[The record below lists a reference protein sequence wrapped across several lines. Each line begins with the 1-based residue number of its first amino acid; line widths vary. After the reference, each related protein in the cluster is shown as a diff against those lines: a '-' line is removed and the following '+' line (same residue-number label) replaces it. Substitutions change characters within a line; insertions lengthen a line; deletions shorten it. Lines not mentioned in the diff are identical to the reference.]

1 MLLVKLVVLL
11 LLGFVVISLFSGL
24 FFLVKDK
31 GQTTRTVNALSLRIG
46 LSILA
51 ILIIVVAAATGRDRL
66 QPQSIQQHSPNRTSC
81 AAVTVLHGTEHRPRA
96 GQTEPV

>member
-51 ILIIVVAAATGRDRL
+51 ILIIVVAAATGVIDFNPSPFNSTR
-66 QPQSIQQHSPNRTSC
+66 QIEQAAPQ
-81 AAVTVLHGTEHRPRA
+81 
-96 GQTEPV
+96 